1 MINPIP
7 SYNIFNDLNLF
18 EQILSLF
25 SNVTIWLLIIPII
38 GIILVLILPIG
49 KNGEIS
55 KYLGLYTTLFNLIA
69 TVNLLIRFNPN
80 NGGFQFLT
88 SIDLLWPI
96 NFGVDGI
103 SLFFI
108 VLTAILMPIC
118 FIISETKI
126 FVHNKLFILSYLFM
140 LLLLNSVFTIL
151 DILGFYISFEA
162 IIIPMFLVIGV
173 WGSREEK
180 VRAGYYFFLY
190 TAAGS
195 VLLLLSILY
204 ISYTHGTTDYL
215 LLVKQTIEEKYQYF
229 IFIAFFISFAAK
241 IPLFPFHIWLPLAHV
256 EAPVSGSVILAGLL
270 IKLGAYG
277 FIRFALPLTP
287 IAAMYFAPF
296 IITLAIISIIY
307 ASLTTIRQTDL
318 KRIIAYSS
326 VAHMGVATLAIFTF
340 STLGIQ
346 ASIFLQI
353 AHGVV
358 SSALFILVTILY
370 EHHHS
375 RLVKYYRGI
384 TLTMPLFSTVFLIFT
399 LANIGV
405 PLSANFIGE
414 FLSLLA
420 SFGIN
425 STAAILASS
434 SMVLSACYALFL
446 MGRICFG
453 QFSPYLKQT
462 RDLNE
467 YELGVAIILI
477 FFTLLL
483 GIFPN
488 LLLSIINPATIQ
500 LLINL

>member
-1 MINPIP
+1 MDA
-7 SYNIFNDLNLF
+7 FLNLF
-18 EQILSLF
+18 SD
-25 SNVTIWLLIIPII
+25 VTLWLLIVPII
-38 GIILVLILPIG
+38 GILLVIISPAG
-49 KNGEIS
+49 KNGETS
-55 KYLGLYTTLFNLIA
+55 KYLGLYTTLFNLLA
-69 TVNLLIRFNPN
+69 SVNLIIRFNPN
-80 NGGFQFLT
+80 TGGFQFLT
-88 SIDLLWPI
+88 HLEFLWPI
-96 NFGVDGI
+96 QFGIDGI

-108 VLTAILMPIC
+108 ILTAILMPIC

-126 FVHNKLFILSYLFM
+126 FVHNKLFVLCYLFM
-140 LLLLNSVFTIL
+140 LLLLNSVFSIL
-151 DILGFYISFEA
+151 DIFGFYISFEA

-173 WGSREEK
+173 WGAREEK
-180 VRAGYYFFLY
+180 IRAGYYFFLY
-190 TAAGS
+190 TAIGS
-195 VLLLLSILY
+195 ILLLISILY

-215 LLVKQTIEEKYQYF
+215 LLIKQTIEEKWQYF
-229 IFIAFFISFAAK
+229 IFLTFFLSFAAK
-241 IPLFPFHIWLPLAHV
+241 IPLVPFHIWLPLAHV

-287 IAAMYFAPF
+287 IAAQYFAPF

-340 STLGIQ
+340 SSLGIQ

-384 TLTMPLFSTVFLIFT
+384 TLTMPIYSAVFLIFT
-399 LANIGV
+399 LANIGT

-420 SFGIN
+420 GFGIN
-425 STAAILASS
+425 SVAAILASS
-434 SMVLSACYALFL
+434 GMVLSACYALFL

-453 QFSPYLKQT
+453 QFSPYLNNT

-467 YELGVAIILI
+467 YEFGVAIILI

-483 GIFPN
+483 GVFPN
-488 LLLSIINPATIQ
+488 LILNLTTVSSIQILSF
-500 LLINL
+500 L

>member
-1 MINPIP
+1 MVN
-7 SYNIFNDLNLF
+7 STSEYNGPNAFLDQLLSFSTNT
-18 EQILSLF
+18 ILLL
-25 SNVTIWLLIIPII
+25 LLIPLI
-38 GIILVLILPIG
+38 GLFLVLILPSG
-49 KNGEIS
+49 KNGNIS
-55 KYLGLYTTLFNLIA
+55 KLIGLYTTLLNIIV
-69 TVNLLIRFNPN
+69 TINLLIKFNAN
-80 NGGFQFLT
+80 NGNFQFLT
-88 SIDLLWPI
+88 NINFLWPI
-96 NFGVDGI
+96 NFGIDGI

-118 FIISETKI
+118 LIISDTKI
-126 FVHNKLFILSYLFM
+126 IIQNKLFILSYLFM
-140 LLLLNSVFTIL
+140 LFLLNSVFTIL

-204 ISYTHGTTDYL
+204 ISYSHGTTDYL
-215 LLVKQTIEEKYQYF
+215 LLLKQTIEEKWQYF

-241 IPLFPFHIWLPLAHV
+241 IPLVPFHIWLPLAHV
-256 EAPVSGSVILAGLL
+256 EAPVAGSVILAGLL

-287 IAAMYFAPF
+287 IAAHYFAPF

-384 TLTMPLFSTVFLIFT
+384 TLTMPLFSMVFLIFT

-420 SFGIN
+420 AFGIN
-425 STAAILASS
+425 STAAIMASS
-434 SMVLSACYALFL
+434 GMVLSACYALFL
-446 MGRICFG
+446 MGRVCFG

-467 YELGVAIILI
+467 FELIVAIILI

-483 GIFPN
+483 GLFPN
-488 LLLSIINPATIQ
+488 LLLSLINPSTVI
-500 LLINL
+500 LLTYL

>member
-1 MINPIP
+1 MNHPIS
-7 SYNIFNDLNLF
+7 SYIESNNFLDFVFNC
-18 EQILSLF
+18 F
-25 SNVTIWLLIIPII
+25 SNITLCLILIPLI
-38 GIILVLILPIG
+38 GIFFVIIFPTG
-49 KNGEIS
+49 KNNETS
-55 KYLGLYTTLFNLIA
+55 KYIGLYTTIFNLI
-69 TVNLLIRFNPN
+69 TSVFLLIKFNPL
-80 NGGFQFLT
+80 NGNFQFLT
-88 SIDLLWPI
+88 TINIIWPI
-96 NFGVDGI
+96 NFGIDGI

-108 VLTAILMPIC
+108 VLTAVLMPIC

-126 FVHNKLFILSYLFM
+126 LVHNKLFIICYLLM
-140 LLLLNSVFTIL
+140 LLLLNLVFTIL
-151 DILGFYISFEA
+151 DIFGFYISFEA
-162 IIIPMFLVIGV
+162 IIIPMFLVIGI

-180 VRAGYYFFLY
+180 IRASYYFFLY

-204 ISYTHGTTDYL
+204 LYGAYGTTDYL
-215 LLVKQTIEEKYQYF
+215 LLIKQTINEKWQYL
-229 IFIAFFISFAAK
+229 IFIAFFLSFAAK
-241 IPLFPFHIWLPLAHV
+241 IPLVPFHIWLPLAHV
-256 EAPVSGSVILAGLL
+256 EAPVAGSVILAGLL

-287 IAAMYFAPF
+287 IAAQYFAPF
-296 IITLAIISIIY
+296 IITLSIISIIY

-353 AHGVV
+353 AHGIV

-375 RLVKYYRGI
+375 RLVKYYRGV
-384 TLTMPLFSTVFLIFT
+384 TLTMPIFSSVFLIFT

-420 SFGIN
+420 SFGVN
-425 STAAILASS
+425 SIAAILASS
-434 SMVLSACYALFL
+434 GMVLSACYALFL

-453 QFSPYLKQT
+453 QFSPYLKFT

-467 YELGVAIILI
+467 MEFGVAFILI
-477 FFTLLL
+477 LFTLIL
-483 GIFPN
+483 GLFPN
-488 LLLSIINPATIQ
+488 LLLYYINPAVI
-500 LLINL
+500 LLLHIY